1 VQDLKKRGI
10 DAAAVDSTMER
21 DEVRAVFERVM
32 NDEVRLLYVSLLFF
46 FFFTDITRPW
56 GS

>member
-21 DEVRAVFERVM
+21 DEVLAVFERVM

-46 FFFTDITRPW
+46 FFTDITRPW